1 MHEARR
7 GGAKK
12 QQKKSEWDE
21 NMAKVEGQDTAT
33 KPPTTDEGWEKKWA
47 RLERA
52 KKQQKRAIRQAKR
65 GGAKQKKG
73 KEVKAVIKPETM
85 DDA

>member
-21 NMAKVEGQDTAT
+21 NMAKVSRDKTQ
-33 KPPTTDEGWEKKWA
+33 PPSL
-47 RLERA
+47 RLQMKA
-52 KKQQKRAIRQAKR
+52 GKRS
-65 GGAKQKKG
+65 GL
-73 KEVKAVIKPETM
+73 
-85 DDA
+85 DWS